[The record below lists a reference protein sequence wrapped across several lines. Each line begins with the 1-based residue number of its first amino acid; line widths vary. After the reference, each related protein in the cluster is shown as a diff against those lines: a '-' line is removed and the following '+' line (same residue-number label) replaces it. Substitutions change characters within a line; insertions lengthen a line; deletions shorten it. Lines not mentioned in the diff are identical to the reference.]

1 MSDRPVVFVT
11 QPVDEDALAMLAEH
25 ADVVRGYGP
34 GAQSLSDHQTR
45 VEVLLVRHQTLD
57 AAVFAGAP
65 RLRFV
70 QRVGIGVDGIDL
82 AAAAA
87 AGVAV
92 YNTAGGNVHTVAE
105 MTIALALAVA
115 RQIPRWDATVRAG
128 GFATREQA
136 PGRELYGKR
145 WGIVGLGIIGQ
156 EVGRIARHGLGMS
169 VAAYHPSRDAE
180 WVTERGAEP
189 IRGLLDLMAE
199 CDVVSLH
206 VPGTENTRNLIGSA
220 ELAAMRDDGILVNV
234 SRGGVVD
241 EEALLDALRAGR
253 LGGAAIDVF
262 DLEPPPHDH
271 PFFALPNVVLSPH
284 RAGRTREATEL
295 QGEQAVRRVLELL
308 RNPSTKGALNEAL
321 LSRAG

>member
-1 MSDRPVVFVT
+1 
-11 QPVDEDALAMLAEH
+11 
-25 ADVVRGYGP
+25 
-34 GAQSLSDHQTR
+34 
-45 VEVLLVRHQTLD
+45 
-57 AAVFAGAP
+57 
-65 RLRFV
+65 
-70 QRVGIGVDGIDL
+70 
-82 AAAAA
+82 
-87 AGVAV
+87 
-92 YNTAGGNVHTVAE
+92 
-105 MTIALALAVA
+105 
-115 RQIPRWDATVRAG
+115 
-128 GFATREQA
+128 
-136 PGRELYGKR
+136 
-145 WGIVGLGIIGQ
+145 
-156 EVGRIARHGLGMS
+156 MS

-189 IRGLLDLMAE
+189 IPGLLDLMAE

-206 VPGTENTRNLIGSA
+206 VPGTENTRKLIGSA